1 MKKVPGQKAYLFV
14 NTVFHTVF
22 VLIMSVLVGSMPG
35 YGSTALPVTTATTPV
50 SLGAA
55 ASFGGFGGGAGLT
68 NQGIFTVINGDIGT
82 SGASPLITGFHDSGA
97 NVYTETPLN
106 SGTVNGTIHT
116 ATAPSGSNP
125 GLVAAGVALAAQTAF
140 NNLSPAALPGGID
153 VSSLGGSAGQ
163 LGGRTLA
170 PGIYQSAPG
179 TFAIQGGDL
188 TLDAAGDPN
197 AVWVFQMATSLTVGG
212 PGAAF
217 PQSVLLING
226 AQAKNVFWQV
236 GSTATIN
243 AAGGGTMVG
252 TIISSAATTFST
264 AGNVEVVTLEGRAL
278 ALNASVTMVNTR
290 INVPSTEQAVT
301 VSSTIP
307 VKGATGV
314 PIDNKL
320 AVTFSGAMDPAT
332 ITTSSFTVKQGE
344 VAVSGTVSYS
354 GVTAVFTPASYL
366 APSTPCTATITTGA
380 KDLKGIA
387 LATNYLW
394 SFTTGAA
401 PDITKPVVRSTV
413 PVNAATGVLIGNKL
427 TATFSEAMDP
437 ATITTTS
444 FTVKEGATVVPGT
457 VDYTGLTAV
466 FTPAQ
471 PLAEHTVHTSTI
483 TTGASDLA
491 GNSVDSNYVWSF
503 TTGAA
508 PDTIKPTV
516 TAFDP
521 ADLATGVHVN
531 KAIAATFSEAMNPLT
546 ITTATFTLQQGAIA
560 VSGTVNY
567 AGGIAVFTPT
577 TSLAANTTYIATV
590 TTGAKDL
597 AGNLLARSSVVSFT
611 TATASTGTAAGPPA
625 VNLGTAGDFV
635 ILAKTGVSTTGTT
648 AVVGN
653 IGVSPVAASYMTGFS
668 LIADATNTFSTSSVV
683 TGKLFAADYAVPTPA
698 IMTAAVSDMQ
708 TAFTDAAGRTTP
720 DFTELGAGDISGLTL
735 VPGLYKWGTGV
746 SITNGVT
753 LSGGANDVWIFQI
766 AQDLLVN
773 NSAIVTLTG
782 GAQAKNIFWQV
793 SGQATLGTA
802 ADFKGIIL
810 SQTLISLN
818 TGATMNGRA
827 LAQTA
832 VTLNATAITAP

>member
-1 MKKVPGQKAYLFV
+1 MKMFMEQKAYLMFMV
-14 NTVFHTVF
+14 ILSFF
-22 VLIMSVLVGSMPG
+22 IGS
-35 YGSTALPVTTATTPV
+35 LPVFAGSAYAAPV
-50 SLGAA
+50 DLGAA
-55 ASFGGFGGGAGLT
+55 ASFAGFGGGAGLT
-68 NQGIFTVINGDIGT
+68 NQGIYTVINGDLGT
-82 SGASPLITGFHDSGA
+82 TGASPLITGFHDTGA
-97 NVYTETPLN
+97 NVFTETPLN
-106 SGTVNGTIHT
+106 IGSVNGTIYT
-116 ATAPSGSNP
+116 ATAPSGSAP
-125 GLVAAGVALAAQTAF
+125 GAIAAAVALAAQSAF
-140 NNLSPAALPGGID
+140 INLSPAVLPGGID
-153 VSSLGGSAGQ
+153 VSSLGGGAGQ
-163 LGGRTLA
+163 LANRTLA
-170 PGIYQSAPG
+170 PGVYKSAPG

-188 TLDAAGDPN
+188 TLDAGGDPN

-226 AQAKNVFWQV
+226 AQSKNVFWQV

-264 AGNVEVVTLEGRAL
+264 AGNVAVVTLEGRAL

-290 INVPSTEQAVT
+290 ISVPVAHQPVT

-307 VKGATGV
+307 VNAATGV

-320 AVTFSGAMDPAT
+320 TVTFSGAMDPAT
-332 ITTSSFTVKQGE
+332 IDTTTFTLTQGGA
-344 VAVSGTVSYS
+344 AVSGSVAYS

-380 KDLKGIA
+380 KDLTGLA
-387 LATNYLW
+387 LASNFVW

-401 PDITKPVVRSTV
+401 PDLIKPTVSSTV

-437 ATITTTS
+437 ATINTS
-444 FTVKEGATVVPGT
+444 TLTLQQGATAVSGAVS
-457 VDYTGLTAV
+457 YTGVTAV
-466 FTPAQ
+466 FTPAND
-471 PLAEHTVHTSTI
+471 LAGNTVYTATI
-483 TTGASDLA
+483 TTGANDLA
-491 GNSVDSNYVWSF
+491 GNAVATDHVWSF

-508 PDTIKPTV
+508 PDLIKPAV
-516 TAFDP
+516 TLVNP
-521 ADLATGVHVN
+521 ADLAAGVSIN
-531 KAIAATFSEAMNPLT
+531 KTISATFSEAMNPLT
-546 ITTATFTLQQGAIA
+546 ISTATFTLQQGTAA
-560 VSGTVNY
+560 VSGTVIY
-567 AGGIAVFTPT
+567 SGVTALFTPT
-577 TSLAANTTYIATV
+577 SNLAANTTYTATIN
-590 TTGAKDL
+590 TGASDL
-597 AGNLLARSSVVSFT
+597 AGNVLANNKVWSFT
-611 TATASTGTAAGPPA
+611 TAAAAVGPAP
-625 VNLGTAGDFV
+625 VNLGTAGNFV

-648 AVVGN
+648 AVVGD

-668 LIADATNTFSTSSVV
+668 LIADSTNTFSTSSVV
-683 TGKLFAADYAVPTPA
+683 TGKLYASDYALPTPA
-698 IMTAAVSDMQ
+698 VMTAAVSDMQ
-708 TAFTDAAGRTTP
+708 TAFIDAAGRTTP

-793 SGQATLGTA
+793 SGKATLGTA

-818 TGATMNGRA
+818 TGAVMNGRA

>member
-1 MKKVPGQKAYLFV
+1 MNSFKGHKVYL
-14 NTVFHTVF
+14 VFMLILGVF
-22 VLIMSVLVGSMPG
+22 ISS
-35 YGSTALPVTTATTPV
+35 LPVYGGSVYTTPV
-50 SLGAA
+50 DLGAA
-55 ASFGGFGGGAGLT
+55 APFAGFGGAAGVT
-68 NQGIFTVINGDIGT
+68 NQGIITVVNGDLGT
-82 SGASPLITGFHDSGA
+82 TGASALVTGFHDSGA
-97 NVYTETPLN
+97 NSYTETPLN
-106 SGTVNGTIHT
+106 IGTVNGTIHT
-116 ATAPSGSNP
+116 ASAPSGSAP
-125 GLVAAGVALAAQTAF
+125 GVIAAAVALAAQNAF
-140 NNLSPAALPGGID
+140 DNLSPAALPGGMD
-153 VSSLGGSAGQ
+153 VSSLGGAAGQ
-163 LGGRTLA
+163 LGNRTLA
-170 PGIYQSAPG
+170 PGIYKSAPG

-188 TLDAAGDPN
+188 TLDAGGNPN

-217 PQSVLLING
+217 PQSVLLVNG

-264 AGNVEVVTLEGRAL
+264 AGNVEAVTLDGRAL

-290 INVPSTEQAVT
+290 INVPMQNQPVT

-320 AVTFSGAMDPAT
+320 AVTFSGVMDPAT
-332 ITTSSFTVKQGE
+332 INRTTFTVKQGE
-344 VAVSGTVSYS
+344 TAVSGTVTYS

-366 APSTPCTATITTGA
+366 APNIPCTATITTGA
-380 KDLKGIA
+380 KDLAGNA
-387 LATNYLW
+387 LASNYTW

-401 PDITKPVVRSTV
+401 PDITKPVVSSTI
-413 PVNAATGVLIGNKL
+413 PVNTATAVLIGNKL
-427 TATFSEAMDP
+427 TVTFSEAMDP
-437 ATITTTS
+437 ATINATTLTLKQGS
-444 FTVKEGATVVPGT
+444 SSVSGT
-457 VDYTGLTAV
+457 VAYSGLTAV
-466 FTPAQ
+466 FTPVGD
-471 PLAEHTVHTSTI
+471 LAASTI
-483 TTGASDLA
+483 YT
-491 GNSVDSNYVWSF
+491 
-503 TTGAA
+503 
-508 PDTIKPTV
+508 
-516 TAFDP
+516 
-521 ADLATGVHVN
+521 
-531 KAIAATFSEAMNPLT
+531 
-546 ITTATFTLQQGAIA
+546 
-560 VSGTVNY
+560 
-567 AGGIAVFTPT
+567 
-577 TSLAANTTYIATV
+577 ATV

-597 AGNLLARSSVVSFT
+597 AGNAVATNYVWSFT
-611 TATASTGTAAGPPA
+611 TGVVLDIIKPTVTLVNPADLATGVPVIKTIDATFSEAMNPLTISTATFTLQQGANIVSGAVIYSGVTAHFTPTNALAANNVYTATITTGAKDLAGNVLARNYVWNFTTSAAATGPA
-625 VNLGTAGDFV
+625 PVNLGTAGNYV

-648 AVVGN
+648 AVVGD
-653 IGVSPVAASYMTGFS
+653 IGVSPVAASYITGFS
-668 LIADATNTFSTSSVV
+668 LIADSTNTFSTSSVV
-683 TGKLFAADYAVPTPA
+683 TGKLFAADYAPPTPA
-698 IMTAAVSDMQ
+698 NMTTAVSDML

-773 NSAIVTLTG
+773 NSAIVTMTG
-782 GAQAKNIFWQV
+782 GAQARNIFWQV
-793 SGQATLGTA
+793 SGKATLGTA

-818 TGATMNGRA
+818 TGAKMTGRA

>member
-1 MKKVPGQKAYLFV
+1 MVILSFFISGLPV
-14 NTVFHTVF
+14 
-22 VLIMSVLVGSMPG
+22 
-35 YGSTALPVTTATTPV
+35 YGSTAYTTPV
-50 SLGAA
+50 NLGAA
-55 ASFGGFGGGAGLT
+55 ATFAGFGGGAGLT
-68 NQGIFTVINGDIGT
+68 NQGIYTVINGDLGT
-82 SGASPLITGFHDSGA
+82 TGASALITGFHDSGA
-97 NVYTETPLN
+97 AVYTETPLN
-106 SGTVNGTIHT
+106 TGIVNGTIHT
-116 ATAPSGSNP
+116 ATDPVGSSP
-125 GLVAAGVALAAQTAF
+125 GVIAAAAALAVQSAF
-140 NNLSPAALPGGID
+140 DNLSPAALPGGMD

-170 PGIYQSAPG
+170 PGIYKSAPG
-179 TFAIQGGDL
+179 TFAIQSGDL
-188 TLDAAGDPN
+188 TLDAGGDPN

-264 AGNVEVVTLEGRAL
+264 AGNVDVVTLDGRAL

-290 INVPSTEQAVT
+290 INVPATHQTVT

-307 VKGATGV
+307 VKNAIGV

-320 AVTFSGAMDPAT
+320 SATFSGAMAPAT
-332 ITTSSFTVKQGE
+332 INSSTFTLKQGGST
-344 VAVSGTVSYS
+344 VSGRVNYS
-354 GVTAVFTPASYL
+354 GVTAVFTPSSYL
-366 APSTPCTATITTGA
+366 APNTPCTATITTGA
-380 KDLKGIA
+380 KDLTGTA
-387 LATNYLW
+387 LTSDFVW

-401 PDITKPVVRSTV
+401 PDIINPAVSSTV
-413 PVNAATGVLIGNKL
+413 PVNSATGVLIGNKL

-437 ATITTTS
+437 ATLTTS
-444 FTVKEGATVVPGT
+444 TFTLKQGATAVSGNVAYSG
-457 VDYTGLTAV
+457 VTAV
-466 FTPAQ
+466 FTPSGA
-471 PLAEHTVHTSTI
+471 LAASSVYNATI
-483 TTGASDLA
+483 TTGAKDLA
-491 GNSVDSNYVWSF
+491 GNAVATNHAWSF

-508 PDTIKPTV
+508 PDVIKPIV
-516 TAFDP
+516 TILNP
-521 ADLATGVHVN
+521 ADLATGVPVN
-531 KAIAATFSEAMNPLT
+531 KTIAATFSEAMNPLT
-546 ITTATFTLQQGAIA
+546 ISTATFTLQHGATA
-560 VSGTVNY
+560 VSGTVLY
-567 AGGIAVFTPT
+567 SGVTALFTPA
-577 TSLAANTTYIATV
+577 SNLAANTKYTATI
-590 TTGAKDL
+590 TTGARDL
-597 AGNLLARSSVVSFT
+597 AGNVLTRNYLWSFT
-611 TATASTGTAAGPPA
+611 TLAAGTVTAGPPP

-635 ILAKTGVSTTGTT
+635 ILTKTGVSTTGTT

-668 LIADATNTFSTSSVV
+668 LIADATNTFSTSSIV
-683 TGKLFAADYAVPTPA
+683 TGKLYAADYAAPTPA
-698 IMTAAVSDMQ
+698 VMTTAVSDMQ

-720 DFTELGAGDISGLTL
+720 DFTELGAGDISGLIL

-746 SITNGVT
+746 SFTNGVT

-766 AQDLLVN
+766 AGDLIVN

-793 SGQATLGTA
+793 SGQANLGTA
-802 ADFKGIIL
+802 SDFKGIIL

-818 TGATMNGRA
+818 TGTKMIGRA